1 MLQVNWSILRP
12 VLSLSEPTWVQKM
25 TAYEM
30 ALRLGLSFVFGSVI
44 GIERQWHHKTA
55 GLKTNALVTVGACA
69 FALIVSNEL
78 GQSVLLSQVAGG
90 IVTGI
95 GFIGGGV
102 ILRHGNSVQ
111 GVNSAA
117 TLWATASIGMGLGLG
132 RYEIPILVF
141 AIVLIIQFVLRWVSN
156 YIDKYSGS
164 TITPRTCGIQVVSD
178 LSGIEQVRTLWSAYA
193 NRSEISTIDYRE
205 SQLDASQIKL
215 EATFSITGK
224 PGEGITEL
232 GQSLSRIPGVIHSE
246 CSLKSDIENN

>member
-1 MLQVNWSILRP
+1 
-12 VLSLSEPTWVQKM
+12 M
-25 TAYEM
+25 TSYEM

-78 GQSVLLSQVAGG
+78 GQNILLSQVAGG

-132 RYEIPILVF
+132 RYEIPIFVF
-141 AIVLIIQFVLRWVSN
+141 ALVLVIQFLLKWASN
-156 YIDKYSGS
+156 YIDRHSGS
-164 TITPRTCGIQVVSD
+164 SISPRSGGIQVISN
-178 LSGIEQVRTLWSAYA
+178 LSAIEQVRKLWSQYA
-193 NRSEISTIDYRE
+193 SLVEISTIDYRE
-205 SQLDASQIKL
+205 QQLDASQIKL
-215 EATFSITGK
+215 EATFSVAGK
-224 PGEGITEL
+224 PGITITEL
-232 GQSLSRIPGVIHSE
+232 GQSLSRVPGVSHSE
-246 CSLKSDIENN
+246 CSIKTEAESD

>member
-1 MLQVNWSILRP
+1 
-12 VLSLSEPTWVQKM
+12 M
-25 TAYEM
+25 TAYEI
-30 ALRLGLSFVFGSVI
+30 ALRLGLSFIFGSVI

-78 GQSVLLSQVAGG
+78 GQNILLSQVAGG

-132 RYEIPILVF
+132 RYVIPILVF

-164 TITPRTCGIQVVSD
+164 SITLRTCAVQVVTD
-178 LSGIEQVRTLWSAYA
+178 LSGIEQVRSLWSQYA

-215 EATFSITGK
+215 EATFSVTGK

-232 GQSLSRIPGVIHSE
+232 GQSFSRIPGVIHSE